1 MHIQTQLEQYSFERY
16 VLEVAITTLEKGG
29 SASKL
34 DTYQFLTPVDAWGFP
49 KYPGK
54 TAILSPDVDLVQEL
68 KIFIQAHQ
76 SVLLEADS
84 WLGTWIHP
92 STHEYYL
99 DITTSRKGLDEA
111 RKEAIE
117 RGKRDGRKIV
127 AIYNSKRDQTV
138 YL

>member
-1 MHIQTQLEQYSFERY
+1 MQTQLERYYFERY
-16 VLEVAITTLEKGG
+16 VLDVAITTLEKGG

-54 TAILSPDVDLVQEL
+54 TAILSSNVDLVQEL
-68 KIFIQAHQ
+68 KVFILAHR
-76 SVLLEADS
+76 SVLLETDS

-92 STHEYYL
+92 STHDYYL
-99 DITTSRKGLDEA
+99 DITTSRKDLDDA

-117 RGKRDGRKIV
+117 RGKQDGRKIV
-127 AIYNSKRDQTV
+127 ALYNSKREQTV

>member
-1 MHIQTQLEQYSFERY
+1 MYAKALLKQYCFERC
-16 VLEVAITTLEKGG
+16 VLDVAITTLEKGG

-54 TAILSPDVDLVQEL
+54 TAILSPNVGLVQEL
-68 KIFIQAHQ
+68 KVFISAHQ
-76 SVLLEADS
+76 NVLLEADS
-84 WLGTWIHP
+84 RLGAWIHP
-92 STHEYYL
+92 STRHYYL
-99 DITTSRKGLDEA
+99 DSTTSRKGLDEA

-117 RGKRDGRKIV
+117 RDKQDGRKIV
-127 AIYNSKRDQTV
+127 AFYNSKREQTV